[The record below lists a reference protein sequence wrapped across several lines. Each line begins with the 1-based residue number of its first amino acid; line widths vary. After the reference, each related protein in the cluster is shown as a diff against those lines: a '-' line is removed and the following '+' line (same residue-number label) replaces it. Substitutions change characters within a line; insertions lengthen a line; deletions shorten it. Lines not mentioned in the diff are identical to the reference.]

1 MKAICFFGVLL
12 LARILVLA
20 GRNVPLS
27 AWSPVAYL
35 WQDLLIVLVFAL
47 LDRITRRRPWI
58 AWMVYSATAL
68 YVAINVPLIRLMS
81 SPITMPVLRATR
93 GALADSIHHHLTG
106 ENLMLIGLILCAA
119 GVLPLLAR
127 RVRLRPRVGVALTA
141 ATVVLVALGPFASA
155 RVDTGGLH
163 RNVFIALI
171 ETAIPRIAAQPLNG
185 DWRTSPY
192 SWDRWTGHSF
202 FPLTP
207 ALSAGERE
215 NPPPSSG
222 PARDGVC
229 RSSVSRLDEKEALSV
244 LKGTAKGRNVVLIL
258 LESTGAMYLK
268 PYGATEDPMP
278 NLTALARQSV
288 LFENAYA
295 VYPES
300 VKGLLSVLC
309 SRYPAFDTEVEVCA
323 KVVTPSI
330 AARLVSEGY
339 RTALFHSGR
348 FIYLG
353 MEEVVQH
360 RGFQMLEDAGDIGG
374 NHESSFGVDDQ
385 TTVRR
390 MLNWI
395 DSLPRGERFF
405 ITYLPVSGHHPY
417 SSPEPGP
424 FPANEEIGR
433 YRNALH
439 YSDAVLGEFLEG
451 LKARGLF
458 EKTLFVIFGDHG
470 EAFGQHEGDYGHTL
484 FVYEENIHVPY
495 FIVEPGSIGEPIRA
509 GRVASL
515 IDTEPTIL
523 DLLGLPISNDC
534 QGSSLLEPQ
543 QQMALFYTDYSRG
556 LLGLRDGRWKYIC
569 ELDSG
574 RSKLFDLTGDAD
586 ETNDLAARHPERV
599 KAYRRH
605 LQRWAAAQ
613 RDLMLHPR
621 DGTTCS
627 TDSTE

>member
-27 AWSPVAYL
+27 PWSPVVYL

-47 LDRITRRRPWI
+47 LDRIARRRPWI
-58 AWMVYSATAL
+58 SWMVYSATAL

-81 SPITMPVLRATR
+81 SPITIPVLRATR
-93 GALADSIHHHLTG
+93 GALADSIRHHLTG
-106 ENLMLIGLILCAA
+106 GNLMLIGLILCAA

-127 RVRLRPRVGVALTA
+127 RVQLRPRVGVALTA

-163 RNVFIALI
+163 RNVFLALA

-185 DWRTSPY
+185 DWQTSPY
-192 SWDRWTGHSF
+192 DPAVSSHSR
-202 FPLTP
+202 LHENE
-207 ALSAGERE
+207 ALSA
-215 NPPPSSG
+215 
-222 PARDGVC
+222 
-229 RSSVSRLDEKEALSV
+229 
-244 LKGTAKGRNVVLIL
+244 LKGAARRHNVVLIL
-258 LESTGAMYLK
+258 LESTGARYLK

-300 VKGLLSVLC
+300 IKGLLSVLC
-309 SRYPAFDTEVEVCA
+309 SRYPAFDTKVEVCA
-323 KVVTPSI
+323 KLATPSI

-339 RTALFHSGR
+339 RTVLFHSGR
-348 FIYLG
+348 FMYLG
-353 MEEVVQH
+353 MEEVVHH
-360 RGFQMLEDAGDIGG
+360 RGFQRLEDASDIGG

-395 DSLPRGERFF
+395 DSLPSGERFF

-451 LKARGLF
+451 LKARGFF
-458 EKTLFVIFGDHG
+458 EKTLFVVFGDHG
-470 EAFGQHEGDYGHTL
+470 EAFGQHEGNYGHTL

-495 FIVEPGSIGEPIRA
+495 FIVAPGSIHEPIRA

-574 RSKLFDLTGDAD
+574 RSKLFDLASDAE
-586 ETNDLAARHPERV
+586 ETKDLAARHPERV

-627 TDSTE
+627 TDLKQ